1 MKASQTPAAAESEP
15 FFAGHKTYVLF
26 ICFLVYTFNYIDRQ
40 ILIILAEP
48 IKNEFGLSDS
58 QLGFLTGTAFAL
70 FYATLGIPIA
80 HLADRLNRVNIIAIS
95 LSIWSAM
102 TALCA
107 ITNNFAQ
114 LAAARVGVGIGE
126 AGGSPPASSLLSSY
140 FSVKQR
146 STAMGIYALGP
157 TVGLLLG
164 FIVGGWVNELFGW
177 RVALL
182 VVGIPGLLL
191 ALVLKLTVREPKRE
205 TIAGSDSQQNVPLFK
220 ETLKTLFAITSF
232 RWVNAGATITGFS
245 VYGFMVW
252 TPIYLIR
259 QFELSTGEVGTA
271 IGLVAGIAGS
281 IGIFGG
287 GFLADALSKRNIR
300 WQMRIPAI
308 TTLIFFPLILVFLNA
323 SSAKMAIILLIPA
336 YTVALAYTGP
346 TWAALQSVSPPHM
359 RAMAAAIMLFLVNLI
374 GLGMGPQ
381 LIGIVS
387 DILSETIG
395 SGALRYAIGFSGTL
409 TLLASLCYFQASR
422 FLPGDIQD

>member
-1 MKASQTPAAAESEP
+1 MKALQKTEPEQAEP
-15 FFAGHKTYVLF
+15 FFGGHKSYVLF
-26 ICFLVYTFNYIDRQ
+26 ICFLVYTFNYVDRQ

-58 QLGFLTGTAFAL
+58 HLGFLTGTAFAL

-95 LSIWSAM
+95 LAIWSAM

-107 ITNNFAQ
+107 FTTNFAQ
-114 LAAARVGVGIGE
+114 LAAARIGVGIGE
-126 AGGSPPASSLLSSY
+126 AGGSPPSSSLLSSY
-140 FSVKQR
+140 FPVKQR

-164 FIVGGWVNELFGW
+164 FIVGGWVNEFYGW
-177 RVALL
+177 RVAML
-182 VVGIPGLLL
+182 VVGLPGLLL
-191 ALVLKLTVREPKRE
+191 AIVLKLTVREPQRE
-205 TIAGSDSQQNVPLFK
+205 NITTPASNQNVTSFK
-220 ETLKTLFAITSF
+220 ETVKTLFAIRSF

-252 TPIYLIR
+252 TPIHLIR
-259 QFELSTGEVGTA
+259 QFGLSTGEVGTA

-323 SSAKMAIILLIPA
+323 SSPTMAIILLIPA

-374 GLGMGPQ
+374 GLGFGPQ
-381 LIGIVS
+381 LIGIMS
-387 DILSETIG
+387 DVLGKTMG
-395 SGALRYAIGFSGTL
+395 SGALTYAIGLSGTL
-409 TLLASLCYFQASR
+409 TLLASLCYFLASR
-422 FLPGDIQD
+422 SLPEDIQE